1 MIEHGKQGVMRDGA
15 TQTGCRVGEQ
25 VRVCDMQNPDRIR

>member
-1 MIEHGKQGVMRDGA
+1 VIEYAEQRVMRDGA
-15 TQTGCRVGEQ
+15 TQGGCRVGEQ